1 MKKVTAKAPINIA
14 LIKYWGKEDELKVIP
29 YNSSLSL
36 TLDNLYTVTTIEE
49 STSGFSFTLN
59 NKVVDGKELK
69 RVYEFLKL
77 FASIEELE
85 KIKVSSTNYV
95 PTGAGLASSASAFA
109 ALSIAANKYFN
120 TNYVFD
126 KLSSITRLGS
136 GSACRS
142 LLGGFVAWEKSG
154 MVYQVNS
161 KVNDFVMISVIVDSN
176 KKEISSRNAMAIS
189 IKTSP
194 LYKMFVDEANDDFS
208 KLKLALELGNLKEIG
223 KLTKNSALMMHAVM
237 ASTNPPIEY
246 LKEKSYEIIDLCDEL
261 LELGLYCY
269 PTMDAG
275 ANVKILTNEKDFK
288 KIIQM
293 LEKKGFIDYY
303 ISRPGEGALIIDE
316 QDS

>member
-29 YNSSLSL
+29 FNSSLSL
-36 TLDNLYTVTTIEE
+36 TLDNLYTITTIEE
-49 STSGFSFTLN
+49 STLGFSFTLN
-59 NKVVDGKELK
+59 NRLVDGKEK
-69 RVYEFLKL
+69 DKVYEFLKL
-77 FASIEELE
+77 YASVEELE
-85 KIKVSSTNYV
+85 NVKISSTNYV

-109 ALSIAANKYFN
+109 ALSLAANKYFK
-120 TNYVFD
+120 TNYDFD

-154 MVYQVNS
+154 KVHQVKS
-161 KVNDFVMISVIVDSN
+161 KINDFVMISVIVDSN
-176 KKEISSRNAMAIS
+176 KKQISSRNAMS
-189 IKTSP
+189 LSVKTSS
-194 LYKMFVDEANDDFS
+194 LYKMFVDGANEDFL
-208 KLKLALELGNLKEIG
+208 KLKLALEEGNLTDIG
-223 KLTKNSALMMHAVM
+223 ELSKNSALMMHAVM
-237 ASTNPPIEY
+237 ASSNPPIEY
-246 LKEKSYEIIDLCDEL
+246 LQEKSYEIIDLCSEL
-261 LELGLYCY
+261 LKTGLYCY

-275 ANVKILTNEKDFK
+275 ANVKILTNEKDYK
-288 KIIQM
+288 NIVQM